1 MDNSFL
7 TGLNFL
13 DEIKMDGKTIHNAM
27 ITSMMGPPTH
37 NLESL
42 LMKQSY
48 ILEED
53 NSLMLG
59 TQGETSNQN
68 HGEVPTISEDSY
80 RKIVDFRGL
89 IDKEFAN
96 KSENFCEK

>member
-1 MDNSFL
+1 
-7 TGLNFL
+7 
-13 DEIKMDGKTIHNAM
+13 
-27 ITSMMGPPTH
+27 
-37 NLESL
+37 
-42 LMKQSY
+42 
-48 ILEED
+48 
-53 NSLMLG
+53 MLG